1 MSRPLYEDG
10 HLGPVTWTEPSFK
23 VMARGFLAVVLTPLA
38 VALLAAAII
47 IHAPRCKPG
56 MAGTQVG
63 GMLVEGC
70 R

>member
-1 MSRPLYEDG
+1 MNRPLYEDG
-10 HLGPVTWTEPSFK
+10 HLGPVSWTEPSFK
-23 VMARGFLAVVLTPLA
+23 TMARGFLAVILVPVA

-47 IHAPRCKPG
+47 IHAPRCKPQSS
-56 MAGTQVG
+56 ATYVG